1 MAAKSGLLIL
11 RVATI
16 GQLLKPFELAMP
28 RRDLYH
34 DTVKNILVR
43 DGWKITHDPLIL
55 GDLELRVYPDLGAE
69 KSVSQQGERV
79 LAIEIK
85 VFGTIGQLSELQK
98 AIGQYILYRSILRR
112 SKSARSPYLA
122 IPSGT
127 YQSLFQKKIIQNLMQ
142 DEGIRLIV
150 FNPVTETIEQWID

>member
-1 MAAKSGLLIL
+1 
-11 RVATI
+11 
-16 GQLLKPFELAMP
+16 MP

-34 DTVKNILVR
+34 NLVKNALVKE
-43 DGWKITHDPLIL
+43 GWSVTHDPLVL

-69 KSVSQQGERV
+69 KNVAAQGVRRLV
-79 LAIEIK
+79 IEIK

-112 SKSARSPYLA
+112 RESTRLPYLA
-122 IPSGT
+122 VPSDVYRG
-127 YQSLFQKKIIQNLMQ
+127 LFQKTIIQNLIQ

-150 FNPVTETIEQWID
+150 FNPLTEVIEQWID

>member
-1 MAAKSGLLIL
+1 
-11 RVATI
+11 
-16 GQLLKPFELAMP
+16 MP

-34 DTVKNILVR
+34 DIVKNALVKE
-43 DGWKITHDPLIL
+43 GWSVTHDPLVL

-69 KSVSQQGERV
+69 KNVADRGVRT

-98 AIGQYILYRSILRR
+98 AIGQYVLYRSILRR
-112 SKSARSPYLA
+112 CESTRLPYLA
-122 IPSGT
+122 VPSDH
-127 YQSLFQKKIIQNLMQ
+127 YRSLFQKKIIQNLIQ

-150 FNPVTETIEQWID
+150 FNPFTEVIEQWID